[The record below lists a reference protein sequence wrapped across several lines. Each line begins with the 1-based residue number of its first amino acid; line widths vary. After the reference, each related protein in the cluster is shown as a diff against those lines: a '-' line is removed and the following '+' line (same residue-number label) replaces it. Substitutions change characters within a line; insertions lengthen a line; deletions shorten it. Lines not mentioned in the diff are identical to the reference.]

1 MTEIVHVI
9 QLAVAPV
16 FLISGVAGILTVMTN
31 RLARIIDRGRVLAA
45 MKDLPPD
52 EAEAVADEQAVLARR
67 GQVVNVAIWFCTITG
82 VFVAVVIMMLFVTVF
97 FGFDATAVVA
107 LLFIL
112 GMLCFSISLICFLRE
127 ITLATH
133 ATRFDV
139 TGASKPRPPAKP

>member
-1 MTEIVHVI
+1 MTDIVHVI

-45 MKDLPPD
+45 MKDLTPD
-52 EAEAVADEQAVLARR
+52 QTQAVADEHVVLARR
-67 GQVVNVAIWFCTITG
+67 GRVVNVAIWFCTITG
-82 VFVAVVIMMLFVTVF
+82 LFIAVVIMMLFVTVF

-107 LLFIL
+107 LLFIV
-112 GMLCFSISLICFLRE
+112 GMLCFSVSLICFLRE

-133 ATRFDV
+133 ATRFD
-139 TGASKPRPPAKP
+139 TSRHGS

>member
-1 MTEIVHVI
+1 MTDIVHVI

-16 FLISGVAGILTVMTN
+16 FLISGVAGILGVMTN

-45 MKDLPPD
+45 LTGLS
-52 EAEAVADEQAVLARR
+52 AEQERAVADEEVVLARR
-67 GQVVNVAIWFCTITG
+67 GQVVNIAIWFCTITG
-82 VFVAVVIMMLFVTVF
+82 VFIAMVIIMLFITVF

-112 GMLCFSISLICFLRE
+112 GMACFSVSLICFLRE

-133 ATRFDV
+133 AMRF
-139 TGASKPRPPAKP
+139 GPPGKL